1 MERPSSSGFIAAAV
15 VLLGAFIVWLCAQM
29 AATDPANETI
39 LLTIGGALVLSVLA
53 LALGSW
59 RPGGYHRRSRARSS
73 VGERSLHTRGGS
85 GKNPCKYEGGRK
97 SRGVVFFSD
106 LLFRAFAVF
115 GAAPEPPGL
124 QA

>member
-15 VLLGAFIVWLCAQM
+15 VLLAAFVVWLCAQM

-59 RPGGYHRRSRARSS
+59 SPGGYHRRSRARSS
-73 VGERSLHTRGGS
+73 VGERSLHTREVAGS
-85 GKNPCKYEGGRK
+85 KP
-97 SRGVVFFSD
+97 
-106 LLFRAFAVF
+106 
-115 GAAPEPPGL
+115 AAPMKSLAQMYSPGWVL
-124 QA
+124 RRASTGFRWT